1 MFVVYTAYVRIVK
14 LPIRVNMYRRILVL
28 DIGRVRVEVFNS
40 LDDVLVKLEEWQP
53 IAFLHWSIDTPIF
66 LIVGT

>member
-1 MFVVYTAYVRIVK
+1 MLVAYTAHVRIVK
-14 LPIRVNMYRRILVL
+14 LPTRVNMYRRTL
-28 DIGRVRVEVFNS
+28 DLDTGRVKVEVFII
-40 LDDVLVKLEEWQP
+40 LDDVLLKLEEWQP